1 MMTDIRKITSLNE
14 LMSWR
19 KEVIA
24 NVFGTNADDSLLDA
38 NRQYYKKHIQDDS
51 HIAVVASC
59 EGIDCGCGALCF
71 SEELPSPDN
80 PGGKCA
86 YLMNIYVREAY
97 RNKGIAHRIVWHL
110 IDLAVRRECDKI
122 YLETTEDARP
132 VYLSLGFR
140 DMTDMMILWHKKLK

>member
-1 MMTDIRKITSLNE
+1 MTEVRKTTSLDE
-14 LMSWR
+14 LIEWR

-24 NVFGTNADDSLLDA
+24 NVFDIEADDTMLDA
-38 NRQYYKKHIQDDS
+38 NRRYYRTHIPDNS

-97 RNKGIAHRIVWHL
+97 RNRGIAHSIVRHL
-110 IDLAVRRECDKI
+110 LYMAKERGCDKI
-122 YLETTEDARP
+122 YLETTGKGRP

-140 DMTDMMILWHKKLK
+140 DMPDMMILWQRKLK

>member
-1 MMTDIRKITSLNE
+1 MTGIRKITSLDE

-24 NVFGTNADDSLLDA
+24 NVFGISADAPLLDA
-38 NRQYYKKHIQDDS
+38 NRQYYKKHITDDS

-59 EGIDCGCGALCF
+59 GDIDCGCGALCF

-97 RNKGIAHRIVWHL
+97 RKKGIAHSIVRHL
-110 IDLAVRRECDKI
+110 IAIAVERGCDKI
-122 YLETTEDARP
+122 YLETTEEGRP
-132 VYLSLGFR
+132 VYHSLGFR
-140 DMTDMMILWHKKLK
+140 NMQDMMLWHRKLK

>member
-1 MMTDIRKITSLNE
+1 MTDIRKITSLDE

-19 KEVIA
+19 REVIA
-24 NVFGTNADDSLLDA
+24 NVFGTIADDALLDA
-38 NRQYYKKHIQDDS
+38 NSQYYKAHIPDNS

-59 EGIDCGCGALCF
+59 EGIDCGCGAICF

-97 RNKGIAHRIVWHL
+97 RNKGIAHKIVRQLVDMAMEHG
-110 IDLAVRRECDKI
+110 CDKI
-122 YLETTEDARP
+122 YLETTDEGRS
-132 VYLSLGFR
+132 VYKSLGFR
-140 DMTDMMILWHKKLK
+140 DMLDMMIL

>member
-1 MMTDIRKITSLNE
+1 MTDIRKITSLDE
-14 LMSWR
+14 LMEWR

-24 NVFGTNADDSLLDA
+24 NVFGIMADDTLLDA
-38 NRQYYKKHIQDDS
+38 NRQYYMTHIPDNS

-59 EGIDCGCGALCF
+59 EDIDCGCGAICF

-97 RNKGIAHRIVWHL
+97 RNKGIAHSIVRQL
-110 IDLAVRRECDKI
+110 LDMAVERGCDKI
-122 YLETTEDARP
+122 YLETTAEGRP
-132 VYLSLGFR
+132 VYHSLGFR
-140 DMTDMMILWHKKLK
+140 DMPDMMILWHKKLN